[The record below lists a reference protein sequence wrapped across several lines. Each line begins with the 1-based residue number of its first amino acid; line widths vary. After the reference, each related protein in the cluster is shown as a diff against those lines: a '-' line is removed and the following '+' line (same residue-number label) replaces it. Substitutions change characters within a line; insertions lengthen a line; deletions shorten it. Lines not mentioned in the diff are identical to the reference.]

1 MPGVPIVARTL
12 LSRRRLC
19 LVFVATDGTCP
30 IETPCSG
37 LSTKTGPAT
46 ADRARPSAKSAAIR
60 SAATWAIHS
69 AAGASAFSSKCRLQA
84 SPSACVDRK
93 EVSLAVR
100 YAATAPEAFSLFVA
114 VSSILS
120 RRLSQ
125 NGKRLAARL
134 YRGAKNHCSKL
145 ELLGLKMSSLLCRAY
160 FMAVTLAFSAV
171 CTGQTVQG
179 ATASA
184 AQPIDPRTGVFRPAA
199 PDLPGSGADAK
210 APSNTG
216 MPISLGKDYRVGPN
230 DLLDIEVLDLE
241 NSKRTVR
248 VNAAGA
254 ITLPLIGAV
263 VVAGL
268 TAQQI
273 EARLA
278 EKYSE
283 KYLQN
288 PQVSVFIK
296 EFTTERITI
305 DGAVAKPGIYP
316 LTGQITLLRALA
328 LAGGFGPIA
337 ESSEVML
344 FRVNEKGERQVATF
358 DVDKIR
364 AGKSDDP
371 PIKGDDL
378 IVVQRD
384 ANRRLLKD
392 SLFRDILD
400 SINPFSVFARP

>member
-1 MPGVPIVARTL
+1 M
-12 LSRRRLC
+12 
-19 LVFVATDGTCP
+19 
-30 IETPCSG
+30 
-37 LSTKTGPAT
+37 
-46 ADRARPSAKSAAIR
+46 
-60 SAATWAIHS
+60 
-69 AAGASAFSSKCRLQA
+69 
-84 SPSACVDRK
+84 
-93 EVSLAVR
+93 VSL
-100 YAATAPEAFSLFVA
+100 
-114 VSSILS
+114 I
-120 RRLSQ
+120 
-125 NGKRLAARL
+125 
-134 YRGAKNHCSKL
+134 
-145 ELLGLKMSSLLCRAY
+145 CRSF
-160 FMAVTLAFSAV
+160 FMTVTLTFCV
-171 CTGQTVQG
+171 ICTGQSVQG
-179 ATASA
+179 ATAPTG
-184 AQPIDPRTGVFRPAA
+184 QPIDTRPGAFRPVA
-199 PDLPGSGADAK
+199 PDMPVNAGDAR
-210 APSNTG
+210 
-216 MPISLGKDYRVGPN
+216 MPQISLARDYKVGPN
-230 DLLDIEVLDLE
+230 DLLDVEVLDLE

-263 VVAGL
+263 LVAGL

-273 EARLA
+273 EAHLA
-278 EKYSE
+278 SKYSE

-305 DGAVAKPGIYP
+305 DGAVIKPGIYP

-344 FRVNEKGERQVATF
+344 FRVNERGERQVATF

-364 AGKSDDP
+364 SGKSDDP
-371 PIKGDDL
+371 VIKGDDL

-400 SINPFSVFARP
+400 SVNPFSIFVRP

>member
-1 MPGVPIVARTL
+1 MT
-12 LSRRRLC
+12 
-19 LVFVATDGTCP
+19 
-30 IETPCSG
+30 
-37 LSTKTGPAT
+37 
-46 ADRARPSAKSAAIR
+46 
-60 SAATWAIHS
+60 
-69 AAGASAFSSKCRLQA
+69 
-84 SPSACVDRK
+84 
-93 EVSLAVR
+93 
-100 YAATAPEAFSLFVA
+100 
-114 VSSILS
+114 
-120 RRLSQ
+120 
-125 NGKRLAARL
+125 
-134 YRGAKNHCSKL
+134 
-145 ELLGLKMSSLLCRAY
+145 
-160 FMAVTLAFSAV
+160 VTLAFCAV
-171 CTGQTVQG
+171 CTGQSVQG
-179 ATASA
+179 ATAST
-184 AQPIDPRTGVFRPAA
+184 AQPVDTRAGVFRPAA
-199 PDLPGSGADAK
+199 PDLQGSGVDSK
-210 APSNTG
+210 ASSAG

-268 TAQQI
+268 NAQQV
-273 EARLA
+273 ENHLA
-278 EKYSE
+278 AKYSE

-305 DGAVAKPGIYP
+305 DGAVVKPGIYP

-337 ESSEVML
+337 EASEVML
-344 FRVNEKGERQVATF
+344 FRVNERGERQVAMF
-358 DVDKIR
+358 DVNKIR

-371 PIKGDDL
+371 AIKGDDL

-384 ANRRLLKD
+384 ASRRLLKD

-400 SINPFSVFARP
+400 SVNPFSIFAR

>member
-1 MPGVPIVARTL
+1 M
-12 LSRRRLC
+12 LSL
-19 LVFVATDGTCP
+19 T
-30 IETPCSG
+30 
-37 LSTKTGPAT
+37 
-46 ADRARPSAKSAAIR
+46 
-60 SAATWAIHS
+60 
-69 AAGASAFSSKCRLQA
+69 
-84 SPSACVDRK
+84 
-93 EVSLAVR
+93 
-100 YAATAPEAFSLFVA
+100 
-114 VSSILS
+114 
-120 RRLSQ
+120 
-125 NGKRLAARL
+125 
-134 YRGAKNHCSKL
+134 
-145 ELLGLKMSSLLCRAY
+145 CRA
-160 FMAVTLAFSAV
+160 FVMAVALAV
-171 CTGQTVQG
+171 CTVGIAQTVQG
-179 ATASA
+179 ATAST

-199 PDLPGSGADAK
+199 SDLPTGDTAAL
-210 APSNTG
+210 APSLQ
-216 MPISLGKDYRVGPN
+216 ISLGKDYRVGPN

-268 TAQQI
+268 TAQQV
-273 EARLA
+273 EAHLA
-278 EKYSE
+278 GKYSE

-296 EFTTERITI
+296 EFTTERITV
-305 DGAVAKPGIYP
+305 DGAVVKPGIYP

-344 FRVNEKGERQVATF
+344 FRVNDKGERQVATF

-371 PIKGDDL
+371 IIKGDDL

-392 SLFRDILD
+392 SIFRDILD
-400 SINPFSVFARP
+400 SMNPFSIFAR

>member
-1 MPGVPIVARTL
+1 M
-12 LSRRRLC
+12 
-19 LVFVATDGTCP
+19 
-30 IETPCSG
+30 
-37 LSTKTGPAT
+37 
-46 ADRARPSAKSAAIR
+46 
-60 SAATWAIHS
+60 AAT
-69 AAGASAFSSKCRLQA
+69 
-84 SPSACVDRK
+84 
-93 EVSLAVR
+93 LAVCVVS
-100 YAATAPEAFSLFVA
+100 TA
-114 VSSILS
+114 
-120 RRLSQ
+120 
-125 NGKRLAARL
+125 
-134 YRGAKNHCSKL
+134 
-145 ELLGLKMSSLLCRAY
+145 
-160 FMAVTLAFSAV
+160 
-171 CTGQTVQG
+171 QTVQG
-179 ATASA
+179 ATAST

-199 PDLPGSGADAK
+199 PDLPVGSADPLSAQALS
-210 APSNTG
+210 APQ
-216 MPISLGKDYRVGPN
+216 ISLGKDYRVGPN

-263 VVAGL
+263 VIAGL
-268 TAQQI
+268 TAQQV
-273 EARLA
+273 ESRLA

-296 EFTTERITI
+296 EFTTERITV
-305 DGAVAKPGIYP
+305 DGAVVKPGIYP

-371 PIKGDDL
+371 IIKGEDL

-400 SINPFSVFARP
+400 SINPFSIFAR

>member
-1 MPGVPIVARTL
+1 MVTGGRVV
-12 LSRRRLC
+12 
-19 LVFVATDGTCP
+19 TD
-30 IETPCSG
+30 
-37 LSTKTGPAT
+37 
-46 ADRARPSAKSAAIR
+46 IR
-60 SAATWAIHS
+60 W
-69 AAGASAFSSKCRLQA
+69 
-84 SPSACVDRK
+84 P
-93 EVSLAVR
+93 R
-100 YAATAPEAFSLFVA
+100 Y
-114 VSSILS
+114 
-120 RRLSQ
+120 
-125 NGKRLAARL
+125 GKI
-134 YRGAKNHCSKL
+134 
-145 ELLGLKMSSLLCRAY
+145 ELLGLNMLSLLCRAY
-160 FMAVTLAFSAV
+160 LMTVTLAFCAV
-171 CTGQTVQG
+171 CAAQSVQG
-179 ATASA
+179 ATPST
-184 AQPIDPRTGVFRPAA
+184 AQPVEARAGVFRPAA
-199 PDLPGSGADAK
+199 PDLPGGGDLK
-210 APSNTG
+210 ASAA
-216 MPISLGKDYRVGPN
+216 MPISLGRDYRVGPN

-268 TAQQI
+268 NAQQV
-273 EARLA
+273 EAHLA
-278 EKYSE
+278 AKYSE

-305 DGAVAKPGIYP
+305 DGAVVKPGIYP

-344 FRVNEKGERQVATF
+344 FRVNERGERQVATF

-371 PIKGDDL
+371 AIKGDDL

-384 ANRRLLKD
+384 ANRRLFKD

-400 SINPFSVFARP
+400 TVNPFSIFAR

>member
-1 MPGVPIVARTL
+1 M
-12 LSRRRLC
+12 
-19 LVFVATDGTCP
+19 
-30 IETPCSG
+30 
-37 LSTKTGPAT
+37 T
-46 ADRARPSAKSAAIR
+46 AA
-60 SAATWAIHS
+60 
-69 AAGASAFSSKCRLQA
+69 
-84 SPSACVDRK
+84 
-93 EVSLAVR
+93 
-100 YAATAPEAFSLFVA
+100 
-114 VSSILS
+114 
-120 RRLSQ
+120 
-125 NGKRLAARL
+125 
-134 YRGAKNHCSKL
+134 
-145 ELLGLKMSSLLCRAY
+145 
-160 FMAVTLAFSAV
+160 LAFCAV
-171 CTGQTVQG
+171 CTGQSVQG
-179 ATASA
+179 ATAPNG
-184 AQPIDPRTGVFRPAA
+184 QPIDPRMGVFRPAA
-199 PDLPGSGADAK
+199 PDLPVNASDAK
-210 APSNTG
+210 MPQTAG
-216 MPISLGKDYRVGPN
+216 MPQISLAKDYKVGPN

-268 TAQQI
+268 TAQQV
-273 EARLA
+273 ENHLA
-278 EKYSE
+278 AKYSE

-328 LAGGFGPIA
+328 MAGGFGPIA

-344 FRVNEKGERQVATF
+344 FRVNDKGERQVATF

-371 PIKGDDL
+371 VIKGDDL

-400 SINPFSVFARP
+400 SVNPFSVFAR